1 MLISNSPKAF
11 SEFIGSLFQFWGKL
25 FPILDTEFP
34 LFFSLVFSIFS
45 FSKFYSPLNLC
56 FTLILPW
63 LSLAQLG
70 PAWPNL
76 LSLDLTFS
84 SSLTTQI
91 LLTNHSNFCSLFSI
105 FLICCLVLTCPNLPK
120 LAQTCPKLAQTYPNM
135 PKLVQTCPKL
145 PKLAQN
151 CRNLP

>member
-1 MLISNSPKAF
+1 MIWFISPDIMIFNSPKAF
-11 SEFIGSLFQFWGKL
+11 GEFIGSLFQFWGKL

-70 PAWPNL
+70 PAWPSL

-91 LLTNHSNFCSLFSI
+91 LLTNHSNFCSLFFHFSN
-105 FLICCLVLTCPNLPK
+105 LLSCPNLPK
-120 LAQTCPKLAQTYPNM
+120 LAQTCPNSSSLTTQILLTNH
-135 PKLVQTCPKL
+135 
-145 PKLAQN
+145 
-151 CRNLP
+151 